1 MYRHK
6 ETHTKGRTNLIQW
19 MTSSE
24 ESVYAR
30 VIPRATQIS
39 SDDKLLT
46 TGCAPKINTT
56 HPFYLTKG
64 GKGHTPK
71 QSKSK

>member
-24 ESVYAR
+24 ESVYTR

-39 SDDKLLT
+39 SDDQTVKNRMCT
-46 TGCAPKINTT
+46 ENKHR
-56 HPFYLTKG
+56 HPFYLIKG